1 MDQQSEVSYS
11 LFLLYV
17 QVEDYQNIVKLRRR
31 PLAFTSYKTK
41 RQKQKQVW
49 GLSLSLIFGMISEEK
64 QFFT

>member
-17 QVEDYQNIVKLRRR
+17 QVKDYQNISKLRRL

-49 GLSLSLIFGMISEEK
+49 G
-64 QFFT
+64 

>member
-17 QVEDYQNIVKLRRR
+17 QVEDYQNISKLRRL

-49 GLSLSLIFGMISEEK
+49 G
-64 QFFT
+64 